1 MKDILRV
8 LREKNNL
15 SQASVAEYLGVS
27 RQMYMKYESGE
38 NEPTV
43 KMVVLLSQLYKVSYE
58 QIIDNRIDEKILVS
72 ADKSDYKMHS
82 LESVCASPSP
92 VYAADNNSTLDLL
105 YIKKFSSL
113 NNEQKTVVGNL
124 IDSLLAVEK
133 QKIYRQKKYIE
144 LPADLPVNFIC
155 LMILMKLYCNKKEF
169 WKT

>member
-124 IDSLLAVEK
+124 IDSLLAMGKTENLSSK
-133 QKIYRQKKYIE
+133 KIYRTPGGLTGKFYMSDDFDE
-144 LPADLPVNFIC
+144 TPECF
-155 LMILMKLYCNKKEF
+155 KEYM
-169 WKT
+169 

>member
-72 ADKSDYKMHS
+72 ANKSDYRMHS

-92 VYAADNNSTLDLL
+92 VYAAGGNSTQDLL

-124 IDSLLAVEK
+124 IDSLLAMGKTENLSAK
-133 QKIYRQKKYIE
+133 KIYRTPGGLTGKFYMSDDFDE
-144 LPADLPVNFIC
+144 T
-155 LMILMKLYCNKKEF
+155 ILQ
-169 WKT
+169 

>member
-1 MKDILRV
+1 MKDILRY

-58 QIIDNRIDEKILVS
+58 QIIDNRIDKKLPAS
-72 ADKSDYKMHS
+72 AHKVDYKIHS

-92 VYAADNNSTLDLL
+92 VYAASNNSTQDLL
-105 YIKKFSSL
+105 YIKKFSLL

-124 IDSLLAVEK
+124 IDSLLAMGKSENQSVK
-133 QKIYRQKKYIE
+133 KIYRTPGGLTGKFYMSDDFDE
-144 LPADLPVNFIC
+144 T
-155 LMILMKLYCNKKEF
+155 ILQ
-169 WKT
+169 